1 MENRENSSPD
11 VDEDDT
17 FCPKRP
23 KGRQTQEYDRGQ
35 SMLSMSRSNLHAVSS
50 SMFWELNYVPFAAV
64 CYAVFRVSN
73 KTPRDGDVRHHQR
86 NAPHPYARSEVSSHP
101 HNLLRLHLQIL
112 SMRSILHIHM
122 LDIYV
127 CIWVSAVRVVI
138 CSPVR
143 YAFGLTMPENLT
155 VPRGGDRQYIHA
167 SRWCFPVWNITQWV
181 FDSARNKYTNARAI
195 EGGGF
200 YCKFIALNM
209 FLVRRCNIWLSTY
222 QIYHLATFW
231 VLKTTATKWKQTN
244 WVEEKKDIILMILML
259 LLYCD

>member
-1 MENRENSSPD
+1 
-11 VDEDDT
+11 
-17 FCPKRP
+17 
-23 KGRQTQEYDRGQ
+23 
-35 SMLSMSRSNLHAVSS
+35 MLSMSRSNLHAVSS
-50 SMFWELNYVPFAAV
+50 SMFWELNYVPSAAV

-86 NAPHPYARSEVSSHP
+86 NAPHPCMREERS
-101 HNLLRLHLQIL
+101 LR
-112 SMRSILHIHM
+112 IHTTFC
-122 LDIYV
+122 V
-127 CIWVSAVRVVI
+127 CICKYYPCDLYSIYTCWIYMYVYEWAVRVVI

-259 LLYCD
+259 LSYCD

>member
-50 SMFWELNYVPFAAV
+50 SMFWELNYVPSAAV
-64 CYAVFRVSN
+64 CYAVFRVSDN
-73 KTPRDGDVRHHQR
+73 PPGRRRTSSSTQCPASVCEKRGLFASTQPSASAFANIIHAIYTPYTHVGYICMYMSKRGECCDM
-86 NAPHPYARSEVSSHP
+86 
-101 HNLLRLHLQIL
+101 L
-112 SMRSILHIHM
+112 SGS
-122 LDIYV
+122 
-127 CIWVSAVRVVI
+127 
-138 CSPVR
+138 
-143 YAFGLTMPENLT
+143 GLTMPENLT

-259 LLYCD
+259 LSYCD